1 MSSPSTA
8 WLGEVAL
15 DSAAKGEESAPLR
28 EENDRPIHE
37 GVDGEGGSPPPPPP
51 PLGADADAEPS
62 AAEPSTAA
70 GSNNIMLRTET

>member
-37 GVDGEGGSPPPPPP
+37 GVDGEGG
-51 PLGADADAEPS
+51 
-62 AAEPSTAA
+62 
-70 GSNNIMLRTET
+70 

>member
-1 MSSPSTA
+1 VLSSPSTA

-37 GVDGEGGSPPPPPP
+37 GVDGEGGWPPP

-62 AAEPSTAA
+62 AAEPSAAA